1 MVGAGRSG
9 GFSPGLEGAVGY
21 RGCLE
26 YIGVHERHH
35 RVELGAGSRLEGR
48 WVWGAGS
55 GVWGAGSRVQG

>member
-48 WVWGAGS
+48 GCRER
-55 GVWGAGSRVQG
+55 GVGCRVQG